1 MKKSAL
7 ILFTTIS
14 FLLISVNA
22 FAVVKVCNG
31 ADCYY
36 YYSHWLSDTA
46 WGDEVSDFSKAE
58 KVYCNV
64 SAREVGY
71 NPPAYDLRW
80 FKPNGDL
87 VTPTTLVYKYSG
99 GIMVG
104 IYGWLAMEGVYR
116 EPGEWR
122 VEHWA
127 GGSLLF
133 TAYFTIP
140 SRAMLSISPDS
151 FHFIEFIDSFDSPG
165 SSPTGLTFDGTYLWN
180 ADDSADKIYKLDLSG
195 TILASFDSPGS
206 SPKGLTF
213 DGYCLWNA
221 NYWTN
226 TIYKL
231 DLSGTILA
239 SFDSPGYGRYGLT
252 YEGIYFWNADL
263 IDDKIYKLVPPGTII
278 ASFDSPGSSPTG
290 LTFDGT
296 YLWNA
301 DASANKIY
309 KLDLSG
315 TIIDSFD
322 SPGSSPKGLAFDGTY
337 LWVADDSDDKIYKWV
352 TQGVN
357 IGSSVSQTFTIISN
371 GDENLAIGTFTITG
385 ADASEFTI
393 ENDTCLGQTLTPME
407 TCTFDVIFLPLSA
420 GKKTAS
426 LEISSNDVFSK
437 KIVPLSGTG
446 EKRKAMPWIHLLLFD
461 D

>member
-7 ILFTTIS
+7 ILFTTLS
-14 FLLISVNA
+14 FLLVSVNA
-22 FAVVKVCNG
+22 FAAVRVCNG

-36 YYSHWLSDTA
+36 YYSHWLSDKA
-46 WGDEVSDFSKAE
+46 WGDEVSDFSNAE

-64 SAREVGY
+64 NAREGGY
-71 NPPAYDLRW
+71 NPPTYDLRW

-104 IYGWLAMEGVYR
+104 FYGWLDIKGVYR

-127 GGSLLF
+127 NGYLEGSGTGLHKLF

-165 SSPTGLTFDGTYLWN
+165 IFSRGLTFDGTYLWN
-180 ADDSADKIYKLDLSG
+180 ADGFTNKIYKLDLSG
-195 TILASFDSPGS
+195 TI
-206 SPKGLTF
+206 
-213 DGYCLWNA
+213 
-221 NYWTN
+221 
-226 TIYKL
+226 
-231 DLSGTILA
+231 
-239 SFDSPGYGRYGLT
+239 
-252 YEGIYFWNADL
+252 
-263 IDDKIYKLVPPGTII
+263 I
-278 ASFDSPGSSPTG
+278 ASFDSPGPYPEG
-290 LTFDGT
+290 LAFDGT

-301 DASANKIY
+301 DYSTNTIY

-322 SPGSSPKGLAFDGTY
+322 SPGPSPQGLTFDGTY
-337 LWVADDSDDKIYKWV
+337 LWNADASDDKIYKWV
-352 TQGVN
+352 RQGVT

-371 GDENLAIGTFTITG
+371 GGENLEIGNSTITG
-385 ADASEFTI
+385 TDTSEFTI
-393 ENDTCLGQTLTPME
+393 QNDTCSGQTLTTLE
-407 TCTFDVIFLPLSA
+407 TCTFDVVFSPSSA

-446 EKRKAMPWIHLLLFD
+446 EKGKAMPWIHLLLLD